1 MAKLNIQLFKETMD
15 EFKNKIENDPFKA
28 GEILRDQYPDEISE
42 MLELLFWAKGS
53 REVTFKVSKDSDD
66 LLKVEILNRK

>member
-1 MAKLNIQLFKETMD
+1 MAKLNINLFKETMD
-15 EFKNKIENDPFKA
+15 EFKDKIENDPFRA
-28 GEILRDQYPDEISE
+28 GAVLREQYPDEISE
-42 MLELLFWAKGS
+42 MLELLFWAKDS

>member
-1 MAKLNIQLFKETMD
+1 MKSHTPLPT
-15 EFKNKIENDPFKA
+15 
-28 GEILRDQYPDEISE
+28 EISE
-42 MLELLFWAKGS
+42 MLELLFWAKGA

>member
-28 GEILRDQYPDEISE
+28 GEILRDQYPDEIS
-42 MLELLFWAKGS
+42 
-53 REVTFKVSKDSDD
+53 
-66 LLKVEILNRK
+66 

>member
-42 MLELLFWAKGS
+42 MLELLFWAKGA
-53 REVTFKVSKDSDD
+53 REVTFKVFKDSDD

>member
-1 MAKLNIQLFKETMD
+1 MAKLNINLFKETMD
-15 EFKNKIENDPFKA
+15 EFKDKIENDPFKA
-28 GEILRDQYPDEISE
+28 GAILRDQYPDEISE
-42 MLELLFWAKGS
+42 MLELLFWAKGD